1 MNLSRM
7 AYVSHQSPSPSS
19 PFPPL
24 SRRES
29 GEAREKRQ
37 RLQVYN
43 RTLREYNLRE
53 FMCILCL
60 LKQDLLPSNGLPR
73 HIRSDVTGVTKG
85 LHTILQS
92 GAGSWTFSL
101 PSDHCLESSIPIGHT
116 VLRKENL
123 QQVKDS
129 GNSLAWG

>member
-1 MNLSRM
+1 
-7 AYVSHQSPSPSS
+7 
-19 PFPPL
+19 
-24 SRRES
+24 
-29 GEAREKRQ
+29 
-37 RLQVYN
+37 
-43 RTLREYNLRE
+43 
-53 FMCILCL
+53 MCILCL

-73 HIRSDVTGVTKG
+73 HTHWDVTGVTKG
-85 LHTILQS
+85 LHTILQP

-101 PSDHCLESSIPIGHT
+101 PSDHCQESSIPIGHT